1 MVGMKA
7 VLCAFVAVLLA
18 GCGSVT
24 TKVTRFNVW
33 PADVAGAEFS
43 YLRPLV
49 SAGEVEQ
56 ATYESYVGRELEQLG
71 LKPGQPD
78 KPPRFL
84 AEVIADHTQREKRV
98 LEPVYQNALIY
109 SGPTRDRYG
118 NVYGG
123 YWAPYVPSFGALGAG
138 PSVGGGYGSAFG
150 PVYVGEQEV
159 TRTVQVNRLRV
170 KLYDAQAGT
179 AGRPR
184 AVFESTAVYEGSNE
198 DLAEL
203 VPYLVQAI
211 FTGFPGKSGEVR
223 MVKFEEKK
231 RETVRR

>member
-1 MVGMKA
+1 MSLRVG
-7 VLCAFVAVLLA
+7 VASLLVALLA
-18 GCGSVT
+18 GCGSVS

-49 SAGEVEQ
+49 GPGEVEQ
-56 ATYESYVGRELEQLG
+56 ATYESYVGRELEKLG
-71 LKPGQPD
+71 LKPGEPN

-109 SGPTRDRYG
+109 AAPTRDRYG

-123 YWAPYVPSFGALGAG
+123 YWAPHAPAFGALGAG
-138 PSVGGGYGSAFG
+138 PSVGGGFGSAFG
-150 PVYVGEQEV
+150 SVYAGEQEV
-159 TRTVQVNRLRV
+159 VRTVQVNRLRV

-223 MVKFEEKK
+223 MVKFEERK
-231 RETVRR
+231 RETIRR